1 MMTWAQF
8 QKRRLLY
15 HKAWQALKDEFAGE
29 VRKYLDR
36 STLAV
41 DYGKGCFECSMNGLL
56 SLAVEHPDFF
66 VKDKKGFELLAIAKQ
81 YIDAKNKDPKAKNAA
96 MHKAKIFDTK
106 HLQIVDNNGEVRF
119 PGLRIDFIQKIKQS
133 RHVDHG
139 MTDMSKA
146 SIRVVLKID

>member
-1 MMTWAQF
+1 MTWAQF

-15 HKAWQALKDEFAGE
+15 HRAWQALKDELDGE

-36 STLAV
+36 STLAI
-41 DYGKGCFECSMNGLL
+41 DYGKGCFEYRIDDLL

-66 VKDKKGFELLAIAKQ
+66 VKDKKGFELLAIAKE
-81 YIDAKNKDPKAKNAA
+81 YIDAKDKDPKAKNTAIR
-96 MHKAKIFDTK
+96 KAEKFDTK
-106 HLQIVDNNGEVRF
+106 HLYISDNNGEVRF